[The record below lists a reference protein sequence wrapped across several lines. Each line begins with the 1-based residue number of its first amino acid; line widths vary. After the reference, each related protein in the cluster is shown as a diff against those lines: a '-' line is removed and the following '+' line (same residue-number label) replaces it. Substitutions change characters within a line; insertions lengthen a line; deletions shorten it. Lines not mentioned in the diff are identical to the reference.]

1 MAADLSGDLT
11 DLLLVDT
18 LDVHVGVVGNLEG
31 DALGSLDD
39 HGVREAQGELEVLA
53 LLLHAVTDAGELELL
68 LEALG
73 NANNHVV
80 DEGAGEAVAGTGLT
94 LVVGTGN
101 GEDVV
106 LDVDSEL
113 LKDIELELALG
124 ALDDNVVAVDC
135 HFDSGG
141 NLDRLITDTR
151 HGDLLSFYL
160 PSELPDVSD
169 DLAADV
175 VLASIAVGHDAMA
188 GGNNGG
194 TKATADA
201 GHVGNAGVLTQAR
214 LGNAADAVDDL
225 SLLGTIL
232 KRDVQSL
239 LGNGVLDIVALDVA
253 LLVQNTSDLDE
264 LLAARHGDRGLVHR
278 VSVTDARKHI
288 CDRVCKV
295 HTDSPSFLMNTCSWF
310 FAALNG
316 KA

>member
-1 MAADLSGDLT
+1 MS
-11 DLLLVDT
+11 
-18 LDVHVGVVGNLEG
+18 
-31 DALGSLDD
+31 
-39 HGVREAQGELEVLA
+39 
-53 LLLHAVTDAGELELL
+53 
-68 LEALG
+68 
-73 NANNHVV
+73 
-80 DEGAGEAVAGTGLT
+80 
-94 LVVGTGN
+94 
-101 GEDVV
+101 
-106 LDVDSEL
+106 
-113 LKDIELELALG
+113 
-124 ALDDNVVAVDC
+124 
-135 HFDSGG
+135 
-141 NLDRLITDTR
+141 
-151 HGDLLSFYL
+151 
-160 PSELPDVSD
+160 
-169 DLAADV
+169 
-175 VLASIAVGHDAMA
+175 
-188 GGNNGG
+188 
-194 TKATADA
+194 ATP
-201 GHVGNAGVLTQAR
+201 VYFTQAR

>member
-113 LKDIELELALG
+113 LKDIELELPLR
-124 ALDDNVVAVDC
+124 LRRE
-135 HFDSGG
+135 SGQAYY
-141 NLDRLITDTR
+141 RYETR
-151 HGDLLSFYL
+151 
-160 PSELPDVSD
+160 
-169 DLAADV
+169 
-175 VLASIAVGHDAMA
+175 
-188 GGNNGG
+188 
-194 TKATADA
+194 
-201 GHVGNAGVLTQAR
+201 
-214 LGNAADAVDDL
+214 
-225 SLLGTIL
+225 
-232 KRDVQSL
+232 
-239 LGNGVLDIVALDVA
+239 
-253 LLVQNTSDLDE
+253 
-264 LLAARHGDRGLVHR
+264 
-278 VSVTDARKHI
+278 
-288 CDRVCKV
+288 
-295 HTDSPSFLMNTCSWF
+295 
-310 FAALNG
+310 
-316 KA
+316 